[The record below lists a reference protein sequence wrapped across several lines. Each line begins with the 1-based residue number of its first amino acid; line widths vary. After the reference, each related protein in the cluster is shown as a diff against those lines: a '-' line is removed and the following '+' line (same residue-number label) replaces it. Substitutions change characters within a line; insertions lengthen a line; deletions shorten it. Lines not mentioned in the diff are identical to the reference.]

1 MELDKGHVAHAGRG
15 RKPCPPHGPHL
26 VYAVGDDTSYVAK
39 CLSCGTTGP
48 QRAESLEAKLTFDES
63 FEAVG

>member
-1 MELDKGHVAHAGRG
+1 MEPHNGNFVLAGRG

-26 VYAVGDDTSYVAK
+26 VYAVGDDTSYVAQ
-39 CLSCGTTGP
+39 CLACGTKGP
-48 QRAESLEAKLTFDES
+48 QRAESLEAKLAFDVS